1 MTNLKSAVA
10 QVVIKVLPGG
20 ANATGDASNADNY
33 TLIQLGSVAFSK
45 NSF

>member
-1 MTNLKSAVA
+1 MASLKSGVA

-20 ANATGDASNADNY
+20 GNATADASTADNY